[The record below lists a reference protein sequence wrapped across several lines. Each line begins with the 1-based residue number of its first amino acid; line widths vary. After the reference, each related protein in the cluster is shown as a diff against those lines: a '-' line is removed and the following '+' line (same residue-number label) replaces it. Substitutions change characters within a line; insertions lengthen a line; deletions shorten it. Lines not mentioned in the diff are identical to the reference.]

1 MGLTLHHLY
10 IGSFLWFIVCVFTA
24 NVDHDLFLKQIHLQE
39 LGIQIQHMHEKLYE
53 HCPND
58 FQTPNS
64 ASIIGRR
71 RSVDTSLDLK
81 IELAE
86 KTLDYLI
93 LKFGNCTDTTTVI
106 TLQTTT
112 EKSKPTTTTGRT
124 IHPTTTPVR
133 GTTTYHFH
141 TTTQQC
147 KLIKRLLIVASENV
161 DCLAFFLFI

>member
-1 MGLTLHHLY
+1 MGFLLQYLL
-10 IGSFLWFIVCVFTA
+10 IGAFSWFIVYVLTA
-24 NVDHDLFLKQIHLQE
+24 NVDHNLFLKQIHLQE

-93 LKFGNCTDTTTVI
+93 LKFGNCTGTTTVMM
-106 TLQTTT
+106 LQTTIETSTQTRST
-112 EKSKPTTTTGRT
+112 ESHPTSSHVATTTNP
-124 IHPTTTPVR
+124 IYTTTHR
-133 GTTTYHFH
+133 
-141 TTTQQC
+141 C
-147 KLIKRLLIVASENV
+147 K
-161 DCLAFFLFI
+161 

>member
-1 MGLTLHHLY
+1 MGLILHHLF
-10 IGSFLWFIVCVFTA
+10 IGAFSWFIAYVFTT
-24 NVDHDLFLKQIHLQE
+24 NMDHNLFLKQIHYQE

-71 RSVDTSLDLK
+71 RFVDTSLDLK

-93 LKFGNCTDTTTVI
+93 LKFSNCTGTNM
-106 TLQTTT
+106 LQTTT
-112 EKSKPTTTTGRT
+112 RRLRGWCVETYSGLYCLPVFTLDLPYMHEYNYTG
-124 IHPTTTPVR
+124 
-133 GTTTYHFH
+133 
-141 TTTQQC
+141 
-147 KLIKRLLIVASENV
+147 VAQY
-161 DCLAFFLFI
+161 F